1 VTPVKRGTDL
11 AVAALLA
18 VPAMVVLGVC
28 IIAGRASGTRDS
40 FIRSRRAGLDGRPFD
55 VWKLG
60 TTTSDGRATRV
71 GAVLRRTGL
80 DELPQLWNVIR
91 GEMSVVGPRP
101 LTTEFVDRYST
112 EQRRRLAVKPGLTG
126 WAQVAGRH
134 ARTWPESFAFDV
146 WYVEHRSV
154 RLDLKIMLLTI
165 VSLARRHRDDVVDH
179 ANFPEFT

>member
-1 VTPVKRGTDL
+1 
-11 AVAALLA
+11 
-18 VPAMVVLGVC
+18 
-28 IIAGRASGTRDS
+28 
-40 FIRSRRAGLDGRPFD
+40 
-55 VWKLG
+55 
-60 TTTSDGRATRV
+60 
-71 GAVLRRTGL
+71 
-80 DELPQLWNVIR
+80 
-91 GEMSVVGPRP
+91 